1 MRSVAV
7 ALLMLL
13 SCTAAL
19 AQRWNYFYF
28 NGSTQMKGELAL
40 ERSGQDELKLRYFF
54 NVANPDVCFRS
65 PLSVKLES
73 FNNMLLVTP
82 IQVVGDCLES
92 RIALPMANATGFRQV
107 RGQGGRWVRDGL
119 DRGITLIG
127 PMAPWLQETIAR
139 SPAPSDA
146 AALAAR
152 ETPRPVGSATLTAAP
167 APSAPSPPSVPST
180 VPAATP
186 PATAQAA
193 PPAAPAT
200 TAQTVAALQPPAPRT
215 EPPKAQSKL
224 RVRALVIGNGSYSSF
239 GKLPNPRNDA
249 EAMAA
254 KFRSMGIEVELVLD
268 ADRDTF
274 VKALNDY
281 SSRAVGSDINI
292 LYYAGHGV
300 QVDGVNYLVPV
311 NMRADG
317 ITAGYIKLSGISLN
331 AALDYMP
338 SSTRLV
344 FLDACRD
351 NPASRSLSTS
361 RGAGTAG
368 LAPVNT
374 SSGTLIAYA
383 TKDGATAEDGQGR
396 HSPYTTALLEH
407 LGRPDDIAVV
417 LRRVRQTVMKLTSNR
432 QEPWE
437 YGSLVGDQLVL
448 SQTSR

>member
-1 MRSVAV
+1 
-7 ALLMLL
+7 L
-13 SCTAAL
+13 
-19 AQRWNYFYF
+19 
-28 NGSTQMKGELAL
+28 L
-40 ERSGQDELKLRYFF
+40 ERSGQDEFKLRYFF
-54 NVANPDVCFRS
+54 DATQVDICFRA
-65 PLSVKLES
+65 PLPAKVES
-73 FNNMLLVTP
+73 LNNMLVVTP
-82 IQVVGDCLES
+82 VQTFRDCADVRLV
-92 RIALPMANATGFRQV
+92 LPMLDGVGFRQV
-107 RGQGGRWVRDGL
+107 RNREGKWVRENVE
-119 DRGITLIG
+119 RGITLVP
-127 PMAPWLQETIAR
+127 PMAPWLPEIIAR
-139 SPAPSDA
+139 LPAPQDLTALAPRDQSRTPKSTQAEARQAPLPSLQPSPQPA
-146 AALAAR
+146 AAG
-152 ETPRPVGSATLTAAP
+152 PGVAP
-167 APSAPSPPSVPST
+167 NR
-180 VPAATP
+180 PAAQQAVAAYEPP
-186 PATAQAA
+186 PARPDTSR
-193 PPAAPAT
+193 
-200 TAQTVAALQPPAPRT
+200 ALP
-215 EPPKAQSKL
+215 KL
-224 RVRALVIGNGSYSSF
+224 RVRALVIGNGAYASF

-254 KFRSMGIEVELVLD
+254 KFKSMGIEVDLLLD

-281 SSRAVGSDINI
+281 SARAVGSDINI

-300 QVDGVNYLVPV
+300 QVEGVNYLVPT

-338 SSTRLV
+338 SATRLV

-351 NPASRSLSTS
+351 NPASRSLTTS
-361 RGAGTAG
+361 RGGGVVG
-368 LAPVNT
+368 LAPVST

-448 SQTSR
+448 SQTAK